1 MWRARAGRAYSA
13 RMTTQD
19 EPTSHHFTSQGVKLH
34 YLDWGNSDAPT
45 LLLIHGTRDHAR
57 SWDWT
62 ARALRDRWHVVALDL
77 RGHGDSE
84 WPPDGAY
91 LLPYHL
97 LDILEMIELLGP
109 APVTVVAHS
118 FGGNVV
124 ARYAGIYPERIRKI
138 VFVDSLGPTPDNYGN
153 WAKEGPVKR
162 SRDWIA
168 QRRDAGLMQPRR
180 LASIED
186 GAARMRKTNP
196 RLTEDQALHLAS
208 HGLRK
213 FEDGYSWKFDP
224 RVSMFAPED
233 FAVQGSFYWREIT
246 APALILYGR
255 KSWTS
260 DPVADGRAAF
270 FQHKRCVT
278 FEDAGHWIHH
288 DVLDEF
294 LRLLNEFL

>member
-1 MWRARAGRAYSA
+1 
-13 RMTTQD
+13 MTKQD
-19 EPTSHHFTSQGVKLH
+19 EPTSHYFTSQGVKLH
-34 YLDWGNSDAPT
+34 YLDWGNAGAPT
-45 LLLIHGTRDHAR
+45 LLLIHGTRDQAR

-62 ARALRDRWHVVALDL
+62 ARALRGKFHVVALDL

-84 WPPDGAY
+84 WSPDGAY

-109 APVTVVAHS
+109 EPVTVVAHS

-153 WAKEGPVKR
+153 WAKEGPVSR
-162 SRDWIA
+162 SREWIA
-168 QRRDAGLMQPRR
+168 QRRDDKPGRHLP
-180 LASIED
+180 SIED

-196 RLTEDQALHLAS
+196 RLSEAQALHLAT

-213 FEDGYSWKFDP
+213 FADGYGWKFDP

-233 FAVQGSFYWREIT
+233 FAVQGSFYWKEIT
-246 APALILYGR
+246 APTLILYGR

-270 FQHKRCVT
+270 FQNARCVT
-278 FEDAGHWIHH
+278 FDNAGHWIHH
-288 DVLDEF
+288 DELEAFLALLQEF
-294 LRLLNEFL
+294 L